1 MKAADRRASSDRPHK
16 KTLFIFRRD
25 LRLRDNTGLI
35 SALGDSS
42 SVVPCFIF
50 DPRQTGDHPY
60 RSDNALE
67 FLIASLAELDR
78 ELRERGSH
86 LYLFQGE
93 AEKVVSSLI
102 RSEGLDAVYVNQD
115 YTPFSRR
122 RDAAIRDVC
131 GLENAAFESHGDA
144 LLNEPEDVARADGKP
159 YTVFSPFFKASR
171 AQPVRRPR
179 MNPTGN
185 YHPGRIASEIGEAV
199 YDRVLPRRNGR
210 LYRKGGRTEAL
221 GIFGKIGGFREYE
234 TTRDLPAVEGTTGLS
249 PHDKFGTI
257 SIREFHQAVYKG
269 LGPGHPLLRQLY
281 WRDFFTHVASHFD
294 RVFGRPFRPEF
305 ERLPW
310 ADDPGRLRRWQ
321 EGTTGFP
328 IVDAGMRQLDATGF
342 MHNRVRMICASFLI
356 KDLHIDWREGE
367 RYFATKL
374 EDYDPCVNNGNW
386 QWVASTGCD
395 AAPYFRIFNPWL
407 QQKRYDPEAA
417 YIKRWVPEL
426 KEAAPDAIHRL
437 DRTEGRPP
445 GGYPSPM
452 VDHAAESVR
461 ALALYRSVK
470 PAAGKGRPARALR
483 VGRG

>member
-1 MKAADRRASSDRPHK
+1 MTASRPRVSSDRPRK

-25 LRLRDNTGLI
+25 LRLRDNSGLI
-35 SALGDSS
+35 GALRDSS
-42 SVVPCFIF
+42 SVIPCFIF

-60 RSDNALE
+60 KSESALQ
-67 FLIASLAELDR
+67 FLIASLVELDR
-78 ELRERGSH
+78 ELRARGSH

-102 RSEGLDAVYVNQD
+102 RSEGLDGVCVDRD

-122 RDAAIRDVC
+122 RDAAIRLAC
-131 GLENAAFESHGDA
+131 RLENAAFDSCDDA
-144 LLNEPEDVARADGKP
+144 LLNEPEAVAKADGKP
-159 YTVFSPFFKASR
+159 YLVFTPFFNASR
-171 AQPVRRPR
+171 ILPVRRPQE
-179 MNPTGN
+179 NPSTN
-185 YHPGRIASEIGEAV
+185 YYAARIASETGGAV
-199 YDRVLPRRNGR
+199 YDRVLPRRNVR

-221 GIFGKIGGFREYE
+221 GILGKMGGFTDYE
-234 TTRDLPAVEGTTGLS
+234 KTRDVPALERTTGLS
-249 PHDKFGTI
+249 PHSKFGTI
-257 SIREFHQAVYKG
+257 SIREFHWTVRKR

-281 WRDFFTHVASHFD
+281 WRDFFTHIASRFE
-294 RVFGRPFRPEF
+294 RVFGRPFRPDF

-310 ADDPGRLRRWQ
+310 ADDPGRLRRWR

-328 IVDAGMRQLDATGF
+328 IVDAGMRQLNSTGF
-342 MHNRVRMICASFLI
+342 MHNRVRMICASFLV
-356 KDLHIDWREGE
+356 KDLHIDWRAGE

-407 QQKRYDPEAA
+407 QQKRYDPDAL

-426 KEAAPDAIHRL
+426 KKAASEAIHRM
-437 DRTEGRPP
+437 DRAEGRPP

-470 PAAGKGRPARALR
+470 PAAGKGRSTRALSVR
-483 VGRG
+483 RG